1 MGMQSNLNR
10 LDMNNQRMRMNN
22 LQQMQQYRLDNDIN
36 QMQRMGMR
44 LENNMRMRI
53 KRRPRASLMVTP
65 DMDTRLT
72 PRPHSKRAL
81 PEHTTPTTS
90 ELSQLYTQFLLSQLF
105 STEDTVC
112 IPHPWLQAE
121 YLWDTPPPPWD
132 IPLCPSTMQQTQ
144 RPHKTLHKIMNK
156 THSSN
161 IRDTCMKQVMDD
173 VSRKTGLY

>member
-1 MGMQSNLNR
+1 MG
-10 LDMNNQRMRMNN
+10 
-22 LQQMQQYRLDNDIN
+22 
-36 QMQRMGMR
+36 
-44 LENNMRMRI
+44 
-53 KRRPRASLMVTP
+53 SLMVTP

-72 PRPHSKRAL
+72 PRPHSTRAL

-90 ELSQLYTQFLLSQLF
+90 ESSQLYTQFLLSQLF

-121 YLWDTPPPPWD
+121 YLWDTPPWD
-132 IPLCPSTMQQTQ
+132 IPLCPSTRQQTQ

-156 THSSN
+156 THSNMQRHLHETSE
-161 IRDTCMKQVMDD
+161 DD